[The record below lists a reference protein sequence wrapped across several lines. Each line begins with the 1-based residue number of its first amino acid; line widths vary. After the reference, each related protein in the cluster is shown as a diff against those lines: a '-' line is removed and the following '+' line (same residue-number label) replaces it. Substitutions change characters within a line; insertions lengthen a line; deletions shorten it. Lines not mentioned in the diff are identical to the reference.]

1 MALTAFIV
9 GSPSTGSHVGKE
21 KNLLLVVSRDPTD
34 NNSDAH
40 GDNIEIITGI
50 RPQKRFSTLF
60 SPRTFVWLAVLVMV
74 IISISI
80 IVIAYTKGK
89 TTIQG
94 ARDKEGTTSDNTSS
108 TVTFRPENITIQQLT
123 KKVLFI
129 IADGIPAD
137 VIEAASVTNIRKIS
151 DLGAYKRAYVGGIKG
166 SYSETP
172 TISAPGYMDL
182 ITGTWGNKH
191 NVFDNDVKSPNY
203 HYKNIFRLL
212 KEQEPQKEIGIFSTW
227 LDNRLKL
234 VGEGLPQAGQ
244 IIFDYKFDGY
254 ELNQSAYQHDLA
266 DYYIH
271 RIDERV
277 TNETATCI
285 RTAAPDLSWVYL
297 QYTDDVAHHFGDS
310 EQFNQSVISLD
321 NQIGRMWEAIEYRQN
336 HFHEDW
342 LIIITT
348 DHGRD
353 PTTGREHGHQSDRE
367 RTTWIVINTQNTND
381 YFRNFQPA
389 IVDLLPTMAQFLS
402 ISIPIES
409 ARELDGISLI
419 GKISIANFEAQLTDD
434 RIELSWQAF
443 DDEGNVTIWL
453 STTNLFQKGESD
465 YYQLMGTEPIALK
478 VAEIDVKN
486 YPSKFY
492 KIVLEGRYNMVNKWL
507 FRLN

>member
-1 MALTAFIV
+1 M
-9 GSPSTGSHVGKE
+9 
-21 KNLLLVVSRDPTD
+21 
-34 NNSDAH
+34 
-40 GDNIEIITGI
+40 
-50 RPQKRFSTLF
+50 
-60 SPRTFVWLAVLVMV
+60 
-74 IISISI
+74 
-80 IVIAYTKGK
+80 IVIVYTKGK
-89 TTIQG
+89 TSIQG
-94 ARDKEGTTSDNTSS
+94 SRDKEDTTSDNTSS
-108 TVTFRPENITIQQLT
+108 TDIFRPGNITIQQMT

-137 VIEAASVTNIRKIS
+137 VIEAASAPNIRKIS
-151 DLGAYKRAYVGGIKG
+151 DLGTYKRAYVGGIKG

-172 TISAPGYMDL
+172 TVSAPGYMDL

-191 NVFDNDVKSPNY
+191 NVFDNDVKNPNY

-212 KEQEPQKEIGIFSTW
+212 KEQEPQREIGIFSTW

-254 ELNQSAYQHDLA
+254 ELNQHAYPHDLA
-266 DYYIH
+266 DYYIY

-277 TNETATCI
+277 ANEAATCI
-285 RTAAPDLSWVYL
+285 RTAAPDLSWTYL

-353 PTTGREHGHQSDRE
+353 PTTGREHGEQSDRE
-367 RTTWIVINTQNTND
+367 RTTWIVMNTQNTND

-402 ISIPIES
+402 ISVPIES

-419 GKISIANFEAQLTDD
+419 GKISLANFEAQLTGD
-434 RIELSWQAF
+434 RIKFSWQAF

-453 STTNLFQKGESD
+453 STTNSFQKGKSD
-465 YYQLMGTEPIALK
+465 DYQLMGTEHIALK
-478 VAEIDVKN
+478 TAEIDVKS
-486 YPSKFY
+486 YPSDFY

-507 FRLN
+507 FRLT